1 MFSLLIYCMALGAVG
16 TALVQQKKVMAKKYK
31 IVGFNDKFS
40 AEESESMLQNYG
52 IKIKKHLPLA
62 NACLCLVNE
71 KTSSF
76 KSLAADA
83 KVEFIEDD
91 YIAQIQILPSK
102 SYSYK
107 IKSQSIPWGINKIE
121 ALGVW
126 KRCKGEG
133 IKVGI
138 IDTGIDRRHPDLKDN
153 IKEACGVMDSKKTDD
168 DNGHG
173 THVSGTIAALDN
185 NIGVVGVAH
194 KAEIYS
200 VKAFDDKGRGR
211 VSDIIDALNWCVQ
224 KQVRVINMSF
234 GFSMKS
240 RALERAIRA
249 AHKHNIVMVAACG
262 NSGGNDSVLHPAKY
276 PEVIAVAASDEKDK
290 AADFSSCG
298 PEVNIIA
305 PGVDIPSTYKGQ
317 GYKLLSGTSMAC
329 PHVVGAVALLLS
341 ISGSNAE
348 NARSVILNTAKDIG
362 LPKETQGAG
371 LVKVSAAVSSI
382 KKTKGG
388 F

>member
-185 NIGVVGVAH
+185 NIGVVGVAP

-200 VKAFDDKGRGR
+200 VKAFD
-211 VSDIIDALNWCVQ
+211 
-224 KQVRVINMSF
+224 
-234 GFSMKS
+234 
-240 RALERAIRA
+240 
-249 AHKHNIVMVAACG
+249 
-262 NSGGNDSVLHPAKY
+262 
-276 PEVIAVAASDEKDK
+276 
-290 AADFSSCG
+290 
-298 PEVNIIA
+298 
-305 PGVDIPSTYKGQ
+305 
-317 GYKLLSGTSMAC
+317 
-329 PHVVGAVALLLS
+329 
-341 ISGSNAE
+341 
-348 NARSVILNTAKDIG
+348 
-362 LPKETQGAG
+362 
-371 LVKVSAAVSSI
+371 
-382 KKTKGG
+382 
-388 F
+388 